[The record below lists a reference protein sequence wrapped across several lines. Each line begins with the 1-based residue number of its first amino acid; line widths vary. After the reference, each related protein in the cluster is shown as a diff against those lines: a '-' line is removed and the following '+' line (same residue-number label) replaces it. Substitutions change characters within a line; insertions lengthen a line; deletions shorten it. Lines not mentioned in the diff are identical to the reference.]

1 MAIIPIKSPYQLSL
15 DRIKSNATQWQFAGV
30 NFNILRLTIVADDV
44 IFPILWTMLDKHGN
58 SNQEERKL
66 LVLRYIN
73 LFGLD
78 SIDCMATERIYSID
92 LSTR

>member
-30 NFNILRLTIVADDV
+30 NFNILRLIIVADDV
-44 IFPILWTMLDKHGN
+44 SLPILWTMLDKHGN

-78 SIDCMATERIYSID
+78 SIDCMATERIYLID
-92 LSTR
+92 LSIR

>member
-1 MAIIPIKSPYQLSL
+1 
-15 DRIKSNATQWQFAGV
+15 
-30 NFNILRLTIVADDV
+30 
-44 IFPILWTMLDKHGN
+44 MLDKHRN

-78 SIDCMATERIYSID
+78 SIDCMATERIYLID
-92 LSTR
+92 LSIR